1 MSDLFYAE
9 LPQQTDFL
17 GVTDLHNFSHAPA
30 DWHVVLTDV
39 RGSTKAV
46 EAGRYKEVNMI
57 GAASIVALLN
67 ISRDTDLPFVFGGDG
82 ATLLIPPTLLAPAR
96 KALLAT
102 KDLAQREFQLDL
114 RVGIVPMEAVIAAGQ
129 HILVA
134 KVSLNGA
141 GSQAMF
147 AGGGLAFVEKLI
159 KDPLS
164 GPTYQVSEEEHP
176 PEADYS
182 GLECRWQDIPSRKG
196 ETVAL
201 LIVATSDSPERDS
214 AIYAEAINKIRAI
227 YGGDDECCPVSVA
240 DLAPSFDPARLM
252 QEAKIQSQG
261 RLRQWLYT
269 AEIFA
274 RNLFLRYFLR
284 QDVRVG
290 DLRWRDYADLLVA
303 TSDFRK
309 YDDAVRMVI
318 SGGPAQRAQLLSY
331 LEQHY
336 QAGELAYGL
345 HVSDRATVT
354 CVVFERMG
362 RQVHFVDGS
371 DGGLTS
377 AARDLKQRLRQRV
390 VA

>member
-1 MSDLFYAE
+1 MIDLFYAD

-17 GVTDLHNFSHAPA
+17 GVTDPRSFTPAPA
-30 DWHVVLTDV
+30 DWYVVLTDV

-46 EAGRYKEVNMI
+46 ETGRYKEVNLI

-67 ISRDTDLPFVFGGDG
+67 ISRETDIPFIFGGDG
-82 ATLLIPPTLLAPAR
+82 ATLLIPPSLLEPAR

-102 KDLAQREFQLDL
+102 KELALSQFQLDL
-114 RVGIVPMEAVIAAGQ
+114 RVGIVPMQTVIAAGQ
-129 HILVA
+129 QIRVA

-147 AGGGLAFVEKLI
+147 AGGGIAFVEKLV

-164 GPTYQVSEEEHP
+164 GPIYQVSVEGIS

-182 GLECRWQDIPSRKG
+182 GLECRWQDIASRKG
-196 ETVAL
+196 ETVSL
-201 LIVATSDSPERDS
+201 LIVATSGEPERDS
-214 AIYAEAINKIRAI
+214 QIYAEAINTIRAI
-227 YGGDDECCPVSVA
+227 YGSDEECCPVSVA

-261 RLRQWLYT
+261 HLRQWLYA
-269 AEIFA
+269 AEIFV
-274 RNLFLRYFLR
+274 RNILLRYFLK
-284 QDVRVG
+284 QDVRSG
-290 DLRWRDYADLLVA
+290 DVRWRDYADMLVA

-309 YDDAVRMVI
+309 YDDAIRMVI
-318 SGGPAQRAQLLSY
+318 SGGQDQRAQLLSY
-331 LEQHY
+331 FEQHY

-345 HVSDRATVT
+345 HVSDRAMVT

-377 AARDLKQRLRQRV
+377 ASHDLKQRLRQRV
-390 VA
+390 IA